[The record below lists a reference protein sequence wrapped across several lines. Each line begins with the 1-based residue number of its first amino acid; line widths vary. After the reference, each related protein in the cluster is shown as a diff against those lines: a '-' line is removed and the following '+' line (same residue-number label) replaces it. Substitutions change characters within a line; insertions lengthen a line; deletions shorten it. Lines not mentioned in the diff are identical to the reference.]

1 MIQRIQTIYL
11 LLAVVV
17 LVVGC
22 VFEPMGYNKGLTGG
36 MAFLTLAVVF
46 LYKNR
51 PTQEKLCAVLMAIG
65 IVYYIALAVIHPI
78 LQWYTVMPMVAVLFL
93 FLARKGII
101 KDEKL
106 VKSLDRIR

>member
-1 MIQRIQTIYL
+1 MIQRIQTVWL
-11 LLAVVV
+11 LLAVIT

-36 MAFLTLAVVF
+36 MAAVSLLVVF

-51 PTQEKLCAVLMAIG
+51 PLQANLCTALMAIG
-65 IVYYIALAVIHPI
+65 VIYYIALAVMQPA
-78 LQWYTVMPMVAVLFL
+78 LEWYVALPMVAVFFL
-93 FLARKGII
+93 FLARKGIV

>member
-1 MIQRIQTIYL
+1 
-11 LLAVVV
+11 
-17 LVVGC
+17 
-22 VFEPMGYNKGLTGG
+22 

-51 PTQEKLCAVLMAIG
+51 PTQAKLCAVLMAIG